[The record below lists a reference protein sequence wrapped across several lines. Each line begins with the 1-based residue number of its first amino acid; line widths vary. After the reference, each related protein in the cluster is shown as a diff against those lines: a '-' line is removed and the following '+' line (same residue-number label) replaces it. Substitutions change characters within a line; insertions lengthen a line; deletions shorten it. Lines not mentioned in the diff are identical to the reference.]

1 MSAVPPKVLMRVLV
15 NYPSMTDS
23 DLAQLQAV
31 APGAEIAHAKSADE
45 AVVAAEGAEIIL
57 GLMQPEVFA
66 RADSLK
72 WFQSASAGL
81 DNVLFPA
88 LVESDVILTNM
99 AGLYAAAGGEQAW
112 ALLLALTRGLPHA
125 VRNHGARV
133 WGKVPIAEITGTTML
148 VLGMGG
154 FGQEIVK
161 RGAGYDLHVL
171 SLDPERTEAPGVAE
185 IRPPSKEN
193 LHAFLQEADT
203 VMIACPLTKATYHW
217 IGAEEFDC
225 MQSHAYLVNVSRG
238 GIVDETALAE
248 ALHDGKIAGAGLDVQ
263 EVEPLPRT
271 SPLWDAPNFLM
282 TAHQA
287 GFSADRH
294 RNVVRFFASN
304 LRRYA
309 AGEPLANICDM
320 AKGY

>member
-1 MSAVPPKVLMRVLV
+1 MRVLV
-15 NYPSMTDS
+15 YYPSMTES
-23 DLAQLQAV
+23 DLAQVQAA
-31 APGAEIAHAKSADE
+31 APDADIVHAKSAAE
-45 AVVAAEGAEIIL
+45 AAAAADGSEAIM
-57 GLMQPEVFA
+57 GLMPQEVFA
-66 RADSLK
+66 RSGSLR

-81 DNVLFPA
+81 DNVLFPE
-88 LVESDVILTNM
+88 LVESGVTLTNM

-112 ALLLALTRGLPHA
+112 ALLLALARGLPDA
-125 VRNHGARV
+125 VRSHGARK
-133 WGKVPIAEITGTTML
+133 WQKAPIAEITGRTML

-161 RGAGYDLHVL
+161 RGSGYDLNIL

-185 IRPPSKEN
+185 IRTPTKEN
-193 LHAFLQEADT
+193 LHAFLQVADV
-203 VMIACPLTKATYHW
+203 VMVACPLTRQTYHW
-217 IGAEEFDC
+217 IADEEFGR

-238 GIVDETALAE
+238 GIIDEEALAR
-248 ALHDGKIAGAGLDVQ
+248 ALHTGLVAGAGLDVQ
-263 EVEPLPRT
+263 EVEPLPQS

-304 LRRYA
+304 LQRYV
-309 AGEPLANICDM
+309 AGEPLANVCDM